1 MQRDEFDTE
10 LRHNEDDW
18 ENAETESAPE
28 VPVQDWSEVQPN
40 PDTET
45 GEKDQE
51 EKIGSSAGRW
61 WVRGVIG
68 VVILVIAFGVIGQ
81 VVYQEA
87 KEEWSEPISLEHYA
101 ALNQTRYEESSDS
114 DRRLFIYT
122 VDSVEDQT
130 EAMEEIERFYSS
142 QLEQCERMY
151 EFEDNTETYSRSVCS
166 ETHTHDLLGF
176 VRYVQV
182 TIDRGNSYQ
191 SYQCATLDLFR
202 DEISGLMVKL
212 ADAVEVQSPS
222 LGLPYREFQVI
233 ESRFRNFQRYLN
245 QANATDTPCVFPAVQ
260 VEVRRGWEV

>member
-10 LRHNEDDW
+10 FHHNEDDW
-18 ENAETESAPE
+18 ENAETDDFPE
-28 VPVQDWSEVQPN
+28 DPVEVWSQAQLD
-40 PDTET
+40 PDTES
-45 GEKDQE
+45 GEDDR
-51 EKIGSSAGRW
+51 EKKVGSNAGRW

-101 ALNQTRYEESSDS
+101 ALNQTRYEESGDS
-114 DRRLFIYT
+114 DRRLFIFT

-130 EAMEEIERFYSS
+130 QAMEEIERFYSS

-151 EFEDNTETYSRSVCS
+151 EFVDNTEIYSRSVCS
-166 ETHTHDLLGF
+166 ETHSHDLLGF

-202 DEISGLMVKL
+202 DEISGLMVEL
-212 ADAVEVQSPS
+212 ANAFEIQSPE
-222 LGLPYREFQVI
+222 LGLPYRDFQYI
-233 ESRFRNFQRYLN
+233 EGRFRDFHRYLN
-245 QANATDTPCVFPAVQ
+245 EASATDTSCVFPAVQ
-260 VEVRRGWEV
+260 VEVRRGWEA